1 MSKKGSIP
9 NSSSDLCYGFETI
22 CWDKPRKVATTLN
35 NSPDTAAMP
44 PLHILFLIGEGE
56 SESVLRW
63 PSTDADDRTRSYGG
77 IINVVV
83 VVKRNVPPP
92 RGT

>member
-56 SESVLRW
+56 SESSPLALDGRGRQDEELR
-63 PSTDADDRTRSYGG
+63 RHY
-77 IINVVV
+77 
-83 VVKRNVPPP
+83 KRR
-92 RGT
+92 RGR